1 MGQAEIRR
9 LRPKSQKED
18 ARHALRVSWRVEA
31 GVCLSETQGEAGQRS
46 VDVKARRT
54 WNAESVMCWVSL
66 R

>member
-1 MGQAEIRR
+1 M
-9 LRPKSQKED
+9 QKED